1 MDHLDLA
8 LNLQQEAVYSSSNTN
23 NDEGGGEMSDR
34 VSTLAS
40 GIYAEFE
47 RMIQKHGSDVVENL
61 MPMIVNV
68 LEQLESSYSEGG
80 EATMELE
87 MLAEDNEQLIT
98 QYEREKQLR
107 KLAECVWFYDFFL
120 LSHLQFLKHFNL
132 FSQGILV
139 VFCPHFLILS
149 IHDAVKN

>member
-8 LNLQQEAVYSSSNTN
+8 LNLQQEAVYSSSNTS
-23 NDEGGGEMSDR
+23 NDEEGGVEMSDR

-47 RMIQKHGSDVVENL
+47 RMIQKNGADVVENL

-107 KLAECVWFYDFFL
+107 KLAECVWFFYKL
-120 LSHLQFLKHFNL
+120 LKIPF
-132 FSQGILV
+132 V
-139 VFCPHFLILS
+139 
-149 IHDAVKN
+149 

>member
-107 KLAECVWFYDFFL
+107 KLAECVWF
-120 LSHLQFLKHFNL
+120 
-132 FSQGILV
+132 
-139 VFCPHFLILS
+139 
-149 IHDAVKN
+149 

>member
-8 LNLQQEAVYSSSNTN
+8 LNLQQESVYSNSN

-40 GIYAEFE
+40 GIYGEFE
-47 RMIQKHGSDVVENL
+47 RMIQKYGSDVVETL

-68 LEQLESSYSEGG
+68 LEQLESSYNEGN

-87 MLAEDNEQLIT
+87 LLAEDNEQLIT

-107 KLAECVWFYDFFL
+107 KLTEAVRNFL
-120 LSHLQFLKHFNL
+120 YCTL
-132 FSQGILV
+132 F
-139 VFCPHFLILS
+139 
-149 IHDAVKN
+149 

>member
-23 NDEGGGEMSDR
+23 NSDEGGVEMSDR

-47 RMIQKHGSDVVENL
+47 RMIQKNGSDAVENL

-107 KLAECVWFYDFFL
+107 KLAESVGFYL
-120 LSHLQFLKHFNL
+120 LT
-132 FSQGILV
+132 
-139 VFCPHFLILS
+139 LS
-149 IHDAVKN
+149 IIVREYSK